1 MPPPTPLSA
10 HLLSLAESLNAHMPL
25 APGEER
31 IERPAYVVW
40 LGAGGD
46 HPAFTV
52 VQRLRLA
59 PHQVAATVAE
69 IRELLAARGRPR
81 ATWEIGPSATPPDL
95 VERLLSL
102 GMAPFEEPLA
112 TGMVLRRPLPPIAT
126 EVVARR
132 VETVDECAAAF
143 EVLHAV
149 FQERTETPAERRR
162 RAELALAPERAARR
176 GVFLAT
182 LDGAVVA
189 ASSALY
195 TDDAVVLGGAA
206 TLPHARGRG
215 AYRALVAARYAEAAR
230 RGTPT
235 LVIQAGGMSR
245 PILEGLGF
253 EAVAELHVLVDET
266 SHGAQ
271 AG

>member
-1 MPPPTPLSA
+1 MPPPPPLPD
-10 HLLSLAESLNAHMPL
+10 HLFSLAESLNAHMPL

-59 PHQVAATVAE
+59 PDDVESTVAE
-69 IRELLAARGRPR
+69 VRALLAARGRPQ
-81 ATWEIGPSATPPDL
+81 ATWEVGPSATPPDL
-95 VERLLSL
+95 VERLLAL
-102 GMAPFEEPLA
+102 GMAPFEEPVA
-112 TGMVLRRPLPPIAT
+112 TGMVLRRPLPPIT
-126 EVVARR
+126 SEIVARR
-132 VETVDECAAAF
+132 VETVEDCAAAF

-149 FQERTETPAERRR
+149 FHERNETPAERRR

-182 LDGAVVA
+182 LDGVAVA

-215 AYRALVAARYAEAAR
+215 AYRALVAARYAEAVR

-235 LVIQAGGMSR
+235 LVIQAGAMSR

-253 EAVAELHVLVDET
+253 EVVAALQVLVDENAR
-266 SHGAQ
+266 GA
-271 AG
+271 